1 MKTLRTLITVLLVAA
16 ATITAAAKSEPEAT
30 KAQQYP
36 GMYEEKPVTIAIMPP
51 INRTTHAEA
60 KDYFYTT
67 LYRPL
72 CEKGYYVFSPYL
84 TMEVFQ
90 QESAYDAELFLEGS
104 LQAFNDAIGAD
115 AVMFTIIKSWKR
127 NNVFGTIRANVEYI
141 LRSTKTGK
149 TLYTREGDV
158 KLDLSVNDSSRKG
171 FGGLLANMLET
182 AINTASTDKIE
193 AGRKCSEY
201 VLDNLPAGKY
211 STKFGIDG
219 DTAAGPKVVSATV
232 K

>member
-72 CEKGYYVFSPYL
+72 REKGYYVFSPYL

-127 NNVFGTIRANVEYI
+127 NNIFGTIRANVEYI

-149 TLYTREGDV
+149 TLYTREGDI
-158 KLDLSVNDSSRKG
+158 KLDLSVDNGKKG
-171 FGGLLANMLET
+171 VSGFLSNLIDT

-201 VLDNLPAGKY
+201 VLDDLPAGKY

-219 DTAAGPKVVSATV
+219 DTAAGSKVISATV

>member
-127 NNVFGTIRANVEYI
+127 NNIFGTIRANVEYI

-149 TLYTREGDV
+149 TLYTREGDI
-158 KLDLSVNDSSRKG
+158 KLDLSVDNGKKG
-171 FGGLLANMLET
+171 VSGFLSNLIDT

-201 VLDNLPAGKY
+201 VLDDLPAGKY

-219 DTAAGPKVVSATV
+219 DTAAGSKVISATV